1 MIYRNNFF
9 LVNFHYMMM
18 MGGGGVKYKKKGM
31 KSGLGGSRLDQ
42 LLGGNIYF
50 YLANAISDIL
60 LQLMRRK
67 FAVNYSRI
75 CANSNIG

>member
-1 MIYRNNFF
+1 MIYHNNFF
-9 LVNFHYMMM
+9 LVNNIHYMMI
-18 MGGGGVKYKKKGM
+18 GGGGVVEYKE
-31 KSGLGGSRLDQ
+31 LVGGSRLDQ

-60 LQLMRRK
+60 LQLMRGK